1 MQLLLLFSHNLRPAP
16 GQAWE
21 GHEGG
26 YNTEGHRGAPSPP
39 RKPDPRGIVAGQ
51 WAGGGWGGDDA
62 MGGGPGLFSTWWGSR
77 AHVQMAH
84 VQMPHCGP
92 RESPPGPAGVCGD
105 RCCSNNRTDQM

>member
-26 YNTEGHRGAPSPP
+26 YNTEGHRGAPSPA

-51 WAGGGWGGDDA
+51 WAGGGGCGEVMMPWGGA
-62 MGGGPGLFSTWWGSR
+62 WPVLHMVGK
-77 AHVQMAH
+77 Q
-84 VQMPHCGP
+84 GP
-92 RESPPGPAGVCGD
+92 RADAPLGAA
-105 RCCSNNRTDQM
+105 

>member
-26 YNTEGHRGAPSPP
+26 YNTEGHRGAPSPA

-51 WAGGGWGGDDA
+51 WAGGVVWGGDDA
-62 MGGGPGLFSTWWGSR
+62 MGRGLACSPHGGEAGPTCRCPTGGRVRTRLAPRCLWGQMLFK
-77 AHVQMAH
+77 
-84 VQMPHCGP
+84 
-92 RESPPGPAGVCGD
+92 
-105 RCCSNNRTDQM
+105 